1 LIQMIPPM
9 LLSFIV
15 PITDRYLFLSSV
27 GACILLADIAAGLAG
42 RFARVRWFYWALFA
56 GLVAFCGMKT
66 SRYIDEWCDPRS
78 VWYGVHLKTRSPQV
92 SQFLGEIY
100 QNAGDRVGAF
110 VNSGAALDLTNDVKI
125 AEAVLNDTSAT
136 ERLNAEWHGTSPTKT
151 NSVAYRDLLWNLA
164 WEQYKESL
172 ARRGSLSTPNL
183 FMNRGRLLVSQGK
196 YKAAIVEFQ
205 NALRFAETSSYA
217 VTRQEGAI
225 NALRAIG
232 VAYWNMRNYQEA
244 EQWLL
249 KAQAIQKK
257 SGQAWVPT
265 LDQEVQ
271 KIHAL
276 AESQK

>member
-1 LIQMIPPM
+1 
-9 LLSFIV
+9 
-15 PITDRYLFLSSV
+15 
-27 GACILLADIAAGLAG
+27 
-42 RFARVRWFYWALFA
+42 
-56 GLVAFCGMKT
+56 
-66 SRYIDEWCDPRS
+66 
-78 VWYGVHLKTRSPQV
+78 
-92 SQFLGEIY
+92 
-100 QNAGDRVGAF
+100 
-110 VNSGAALDLTNDVKI
+110 
-125 AEAVLNDTSAT
+125 
-136 ERLNAEWHGTSPTKT
+136 
-151 NSVAYRDLLWNLA
+151 
-164 WEQYKESL
+164 
-172 ARRGSLSTPNL
+172 
-183 FMNRGRLLVSQGK
+183 MNRGRLLVSQGK
-196 YKAAIVEFQ
+196 YEAAIVEFQ